1 MFKQTAAIALVAASL
16 LTAACSDTDTRVTA
30 TGPAALDVGSPF
42 GTAPFAGLSPTQLSS
57 ELIGNTRCP
66 DAQPFRVLANLSIR
80 ADNDAVFLREV
91 RMRFTDSSG
100 IAAPQVTLAAPVLA
114 RQFGTALVEAR
125 SARTFPLDF
134 RFGCGTGRTGRLTV
148 LIVVHDAD
156 GRDRSF
162 ETHGTVR

>member
-1 MFKQTAAIALVAASL
+1 MFKQSAAIALAAASL

-30 TGPAALDVGSPF
+30 TSPATLDVGSPF
-42 GTAPFAGLSPTQLSS
+42 GNAPFAGLSPTQLSS
-57 ELIGNTRCP
+57 ELIGNARCP
-66 DAQPFRVLANLSIR
+66 DAHPFRVSANLSVR
-80 ADNDAVFLREV
+80 ADADAFFVREV

-100 IAAPQVTLAAPVLA
+100 IAAPQVTLAAPTLT

-134 RFGCGTGRTGRLTV
+134 RFGCGTGRSGRLTV
-148 LIVVHDAD
+148 LVLVQDGN

-162 ETHGTVR
+162 EAHATVR